1 MPGGKEAAG
10 SDIRLLICLK
20 VPQKEGEFIHQQ
32 RKPIKNR
39 NMKKYLSLSLV
50 ALSMLIVFGCSAFGG
65 ELEDLA
71 GKWSVKKTNA
81 NGQAYSQVLEF
92 KKEKFVF
99 KMVGSEEKV
108 FLHAEG
114 DVKLEKLGPFK
125 SIKFFNIKAGA
136 SADEL
141 ESVDDDRTSIYILD
155 GSTITLASNF
165 DKERDKGPGIE
176 VYTKA
181 GK

>member
-1 MPGGKEAAG
+1 
-10 SDIRLLICLK
+10 
-20 VPQKEGEFIHQQ
+20 
-32 RKPIKNR
+32 
-39 NMKKYLSLSLV
+39 MKKYLSVSLVTLSLLV
-50 ALSMLIVFGCSAFGG
+50 VSAASALAG
-65 ELEDLA
+65 ELQDLA
-71 GKWSVKKTNA
+71 GKWSVKKTNE
-81 NGQAYSQVLEF
+81 NGQAYSQVVEL

-99 KMVGSEEKV
+99 KMVGSEGKT

-141 ESVDDDRTSIYILD
+141 ESVDDDRTSIYTLE

-165 DKERDKGPGIE
+165 DKERDKGPSIE

-181 GK
+181 EK